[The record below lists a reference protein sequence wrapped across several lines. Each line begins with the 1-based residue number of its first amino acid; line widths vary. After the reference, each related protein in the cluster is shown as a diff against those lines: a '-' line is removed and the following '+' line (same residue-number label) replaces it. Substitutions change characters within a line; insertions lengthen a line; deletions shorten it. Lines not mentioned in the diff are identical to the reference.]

1 MGEQFCFENVTLKFG
16 GVTALND
23 LSFSVEP
30 GTLHALIGPN
40 GAGKSSVL
48 NVLSGLYQPQSG
60 GVRFGAT
67 DLLAT
72 AASARPRHGISR
84 TFQNV
89 VLSRR
94 QSVLE
99 NLMLGRH
106 HLMRHSFTRAMLRL
120 PSSVRQDAEHEAA
133 CTAIAERLGI
143 ANILHSPVHS
153 LSYGT
158 QKLVEL
164 GRGLAAEPQLLLLDE
179 PVAGMNSSESVR
191 IGAMIHELQRE
202 GGYSVLLIEHDM
214 NVVMKIADRVT
225 VIDFGR
231 LVAEGTPDEVKRHP
245 GVLEAYLG
253 GSPDDAPSP
262 ATKHSPEDSPA
273 GGPPASM
280 SQESRTQS

>member
-143 ANILHSPVHS
+143 GV
-153 LSYGT
+153 
-158 QKLVEL
+158 
-164 GRGLAAEPQLLLLDE
+164 GLRHRHQAA
-179 PVAGMNSSESVR
+179 R
-191 IGAMIHELQRE
+191 
-202 GGYSVLLIEHDM
+202 EHDL
-214 NVVMKIADRVT
+214 VVGVVGDHLGPGPAIGGGAGRVANDATRAKI
-225 VIDFGR
+225 I
-231 LVAEGTPDEVKRHP
+231 
-245 GVLEAYLG
+245 
-253 GSPDDAPSP
+253 GSPRRRR
-262 ATKHSPEDSPA
+262 AT
-273 GGPPASM
+273 
-280 SQESRTQS
+280 